1 MRFPRLACNARRSY
15 NFNFVPTPTKIL
27 RDFFGSYAK
36 ARTMKIQPANRIDR
50 LPPYILGRL
59 KNMIYERRKAGA
71 DVIELGVPFS
81 DPMAD
86 GVTLQQTSA
95 AALAAGATLTDL
107 LDRLG
112 DAAIDTPLVLMSYLN
127 PLLALGPELV
137 PRLVAAGISG
147 LVVPDL
153 PAEECDG
160 LDHALAAHGLALIQL
175 VAPTTPLNRAR
186 ELAARSRG
194 FVYVVTGLGVTGGDA
209 AFTAD
214 LEARMAALREAA
226 TAPVLAGFGIRRA
239 EQLRALLRRDFFL
252 PRRFS
257 EAIVVVF

>member
-1 MRFPRLACNARRSY
+1 MTAARLEAALREASPDALVAY
-15 NFNFVPTPTKIL
+15 VTGGYPTPERFMDVL
-27 RDFFGSYAK
+27 REVA
-36 ARTMKIQPANRIDR
+36 AN
-50 LPPYILGRL
+50 
-59 KNMIYERRKAGA
+59 A
-71 DVIELGVPFS
+71 DAVEIGVPFS

-86 GVTLQQTSA
+86 GVTRQQTSA

-239 EQLRALLRRDFFL
+239 EQLRALRPHADG
-252 PRRFS
+252 
-257 EAIVVVF
+257 AIVGSALMRVLTRGERPAPFLLSLRSPS